1 MQAQERAQTAWEFLY
16 DADRQFAAGDV
27 LQGSEKLWGAAAHA
41 VMTVAQRQ
49 DLPYGT
55 HHALKTAADQLA
67 KRRSDPS
74 LEAGFFAAQQ
84 FHANFYHD
92 FMEDD
97 DIARGRPLVRRFVE
111 RVLIET

>member
-49 DLPYGT
+49 GLPYGT

-74 LEAGFFAAQQ
+74 LETGFFAAQQ
-84 FHANFYHD
+84 FHANFHHD

>member
-1 MQAQERAQTAWEFLY
+1 MQVQEHAQTAWEFLD
-16 DADRQFAAGDV
+16 DADLQFAAGDI

-41 VMTVAQRQ
+41 VMTAAQQ
-49 DLPYGT
+49 QGLPFGT
-55 HHALKTAADQLA
+55 HHALKTAADQIA
-67 KRRSDPS
+67 EDRSDPS

-84 FHANFYHD
+84 FHANFYHN

-97 DIARGRPLVRRFVE
+97 DIARGRTLVRRFVE